1 MSKWIK
7 GMVIG
12 TVIGVTIGSMI
23 NMDDVACVTKRYV
36 RKGKRMLRN
45 MM

>member
-1 MSKWIK
+1 MTKWIK
-7 GMVIG
+7 GIVIG

-23 NMDDVACVTKRYV
+23 DMNEMSCMTKRYM